1 MRQWG
6 DYEVPGS
13 YPQECPRQPWRYE
26 PGLPGY
32 GPLPQLLQP
41 GPGPRRA
48 PGSKSWVARH
58 KGFAAVAAAG
68 TLICIAC
75 VASAAESTRQAAGSA
90 VTTSARPMTC
100 RASGPPRLPSSP
112 ATVVPRRAGD
122 RPVFLACG

>member
-13 YPQECPRQPWRYE
+13 YPQERPRQPWRYE

-32 GPLPQLLQP
+32 GPLPQLLH
-41 GPGPRRA
+41 PGPRPRRP

-68 TLICIAC
+68 ALICIAC
-75 VASAAESTRQAAGSA
+75 VPGLRVSLAAAAAALGGYI
-90 VTTSARPMTC
+90 T
-100 RASGPPRLPSSP
+100 GQ
-112 ATVVPRRAGD
+112 G
-122 RPVFLACG
+122 G